1 MFYLQVKDGILS
13 DEIYCPPETS
23 VLLASYA
30 CQAKFGDYN
39 SEVHEAGFLANER
52 ILPDRYI
59 QEAGLFSFSF
69 R

>member
-1 MFYLQVKDGILS
+1 MFYLQVKDGILN

-39 SEVHEAGFLANER
+39 PDVHAEGFLANER
-52 ILPDRYI
+52 ILPERYI
-59 QEAGLFSFSF
+59 S
-69 R
+69 